1 MKNNGLCSR
10 SPLFFSPL
18 MCILKIS
25 FFTMQKKQRQ
35 QQQQKK
41 LAPAM
46 KASFETTE

>member
-25 FFTMQKKQRQ
+25 SFTMQKKQRQ
-35 QQQQKK
+35 QQQQK

>member
-25 FFTMQKKQRQ
+25 SFTMQKK

>member
-25 FFTMQKKQRQ
+25 SFTMQKKQQ